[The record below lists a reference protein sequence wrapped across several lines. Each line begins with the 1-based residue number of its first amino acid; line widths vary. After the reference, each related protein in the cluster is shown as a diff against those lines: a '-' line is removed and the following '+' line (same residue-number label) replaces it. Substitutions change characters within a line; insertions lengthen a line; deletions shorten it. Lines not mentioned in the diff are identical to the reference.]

1 MVASTAATA
10 RRVEP
15 DPGETQTDQPLR
27 GEREGDAPEPLDPDR
42 DDAERVERE
51 AGRVSKIL
59 EVAPGADWNA
69 VERVMFERRSIRKY
83 KKAQV
88 PPHLIRRM
96 LEAGRYAP
104 SQGNCQPWKFVVVRD
119 AEMIQGMEDF
129 CVAECRKLSDGFDY
143 ANMTK
148 GTWRYAV
155 TRAKARLFGRLKPN
169 LLHPVPMVVATSI
182 AQGRFRVFHKAPTVI
197 LLLVDKRGVGVP
209 EIDIGICG
217 TNIVLAAQSL
227 GLGTCWVGFSKLLGS
242 SKEWCARLGVGEPYE
257 ISEAITVGYPV
268 GDTTHLIERETHE
281 IAWFEKGDK
290 QIVY

>member
-1 MVASTAATA
+1 MVAGIAATA
-10 RRVEP
+10 RRLEP
-15 DPGETQTDQPLR
+15 DRGETEADQNLR
-27 GEREGDAPEPLDPDR
+27 GEREGDAPEPIDPDR

-69 VERVMFERRSIRKY
+69 VERAMFERRSIRKY

-88 PPHLIRRM
+88 PTHLIRRM

-119 AEMIQGMEDF
+119 AEMIQGMEDY
-129 CVAECRKLSDGFDY
+129 CVAECRKLSEGFDY
-143 ANMTK
+143 ANMPK
-148 GTWRYAV
+148 GTWRYAM
-155 TRAKARLFGRLKPN
+155 TRAKARLLGRLKPN
-169 LLHPVPMVVATSI
+169 LLHPVPIAVTTAI

-197 LLLVDKRGVGVP
+197 LLLIDKRGVGVP

-227 GLGTCWVGFSKLLGS
+227 GLGTCWVGFSKFLGS

-257 ISEAITVGYPV
+257 ISEAITVGYPG

-281 IAWFEKGDK
+281 IAWFENGDEK
-290 QIVY
+290 IVY